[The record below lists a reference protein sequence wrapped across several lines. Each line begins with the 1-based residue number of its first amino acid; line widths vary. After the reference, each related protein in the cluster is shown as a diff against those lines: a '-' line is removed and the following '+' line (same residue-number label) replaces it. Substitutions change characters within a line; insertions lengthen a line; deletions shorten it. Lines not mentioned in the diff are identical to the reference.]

1 MLFGSS
7 YSQLYAEYPVYFLIL
22 CGFCLTWITAIFN
35 LNSTAGAKFNW
46 LFLEPF
52 IFLGFIYFD
61 QTKMIDKATCA
72 GLYVG
77 FFAVIMV
84 RYLMLMRNIVNQ
96 ITTHMG
102 LSFLKVKPTGK
113 TRQDWLNNMHIS
125 RHKIR
130 VLNNHE
136 GDVWIIIL
144 KVVDLK
150 TPFKSFFT
158 L

>member
-113 TRQDWLNNMHIS
+113 TRQD
-125 RHKIR
+125 
-130 VLNNHE
+130 
-136 GDVWIIIL
+136 
-144 KVVDLK
+144 
-150 TPFKSFFT
+150 
-158 L
+158 